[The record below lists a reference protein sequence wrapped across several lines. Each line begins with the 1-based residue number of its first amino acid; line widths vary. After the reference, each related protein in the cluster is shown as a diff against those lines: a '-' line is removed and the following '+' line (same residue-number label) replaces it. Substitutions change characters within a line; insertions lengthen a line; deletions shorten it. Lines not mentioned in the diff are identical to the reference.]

1 MLRLR
6 ILATLVV
13 LVGLRAV
20 TSTAAERI
28 RGGDQRFAASIASQ
42 VRGKPVRFV
51 LTGTA
56 MRTKY
61 GLSVYAIGSYVEEG
75 VRIRNPDELARVNVA
90 KQLHLIFEREVD
102 GGTIASSF
110 REAVAM
116 NHPAPAFA
124 AELNRLEAYFRPYS
138 ARRGDHVVLNWL
150 PGVGLSCQML
160 GRPSVLIESPS
171 FAQAAWEVYLGP
183 RNLGAAIKEGL
194 TSRL

>member
-6 ILATLVV
+6 IVAALVV
-13 LVGLRAV
+13 LLGLHAV
-20 TSTAAERI
+20 ISTAAERP
-28 RGGDQRFAASIASQ
+28 RGTDPRFAAVIGSQ
-42 VRGKPVRFV
+42 VRGKPVQLV

-61 GLSVYAIGSYVEEG
+61 GLSVYAIGSYIEEG
-75 VRIRNPDELARVNVA
+75 AKIRGPEELARANVA
-90 KQLHLIFEREVD
+90 KQLHLVFEREVD
-102 GGTIASSF
+102 GATIASSF

-124 AELNRLEAYFRPYS
+124 AELGRLESYFRPYS
-138 ARRGDHVVLNWL
+138 ARRGDHVVLSWL

-183 RNLGAAIKEGL
+183 RNLGAAIKDGL